1 MPFPRLACFAG
12 RSVRSLEHA
21 LNMNAGTFPGEVAKR
36 IDADV
41 LAFEASKVTEA
52 SVVTTGTNGKTTT
65 NNFIA
70 SCMER
75 AGYDVFCNRAGSNLE
90 AGIITALLDSRTAP
104 FALLECDEMY
114 TRFVTPKL
122 KPKIFNLINLFEGD
136 QIYRFGT
143 MDRIYDAIAQ
153 ALNDLPAASLI
164 VVNGDDPNCQAVL
177 ERVTTPHPVISF
189 GIKDAAPDDGADAFE
204 GARCPVC
211 GAELDE
217 DDYHLRHYSQLGRWS
232 CPSCK
237 SAAPALDVVASNIR
251 EVPEGFLIDIAG
263 STEQL
268 GGRDFA
274 VSDVLVPCTGL
285 YMVYNLLAV
294 RIATALLGCPA
305 KVFRDVVAT
314 FDPKNGR
321 LQEYAVGGRAIMTNM
336 AKNPV
341 GFNQNIHMALK
352 YPEPYAVAFLMDDM
366 VECNGDYSW
375 VDGIEFS
382 MLHPAVEAGVPV
394 FYGGE
399 IADPLDRAL
408 SAAQIT
414 AERADTV
421 ADVLAKLAD
430 GGSRKLFVIAN
441 YHALERVCAE
451 LDRLQATTKQS

>member
-1 MPFPRLACFAG
+1 M
-12 RSVRSLEHA
+12 VRYI
-21 LNMNAGTFPGEVAKR
+21 R
-36 IDADV
+36 Q
-41 LAFEASKVTEA
+41 
-52 SVVTTGTNGKTTT
+52 
-65 NNFIA
+65 
-70 SCMER
+70 
-75 AGYDVFCNRAGSNLE
+75 
-90 AGIITALLDSRTAP
+90 
-104 FALLECDEMY
+104 DESQ
-114 TRFVTPKL
+114 RD
-122 KPKIFNLINLFEGD
+122 KPIGVES
-136 QIYRFGT
+136 
-143 MDRIYDAIAQ
+143 
-153 ALNDLPAASLI
+153 P
-164 VVNGDDPNCQAVL
+164 
-177 ERVTTPHPVISF
+177 
-189 GIKDAAPDDGADAFE
+189 
-204 GARCPVC
+204 RCPVC

-217 DDYHLRHYSQLGRWS
+217 DDYRLRHYSQLGCWS

-251 EVPEGFLIDIAG
+251 EVPEGFLIDIAD

-274 VSDVLVPCTGL
+274 VNDVLVPCTGL

-305 KVFRDVVAT
+305 EVFRDVVAT

-352 YPEPYAVAFLMDDM
+352 YPALYAVAFLMDDM

-382 MLHPAVEAGVPV
+382 MLRSAVEAGVPV

-430 GGSRKLFVIAN
+430 DGARKLFVIAN